1 MFKKPENINWKKVT
15 RFTLWSAVL
24 AGFIITVGFT
34 ERRQAEMICTEVNI
48 NILELH
54 DHSFVEKSDVMQ
66 TIRDKFG
73 GLEGKTLHSI
83 NISLLENIIN
93 NNPFVSHAEVFST
106 IDGKLNIE
114 VIPRNPIVRVVNFYN
129 ESFYIDDEGVYMP
142 LSDKYSAAVPFA
154 NGFIYD
160 KEAGHKVR
168 TVEKNE
174 ISDTSFHPLTIEKVY
189 MLADYIR
196 HHEFWN
202 DQVQQ
207 VFVNADGDLELIPRV
222 GNHTI
227 ILGDVTAGQNG
238 EKELNEKFKKLFLFY
253 KEGLSKQ
260 GWDKYSAINLKYKD
274 QVVCTKK

>member
-1 MFKKPENINWKKVT
+1 MSLLVSLRKPGLASVVC
-15 RFTLWSAVL
+15 LAGLSAVPTPVV
-24 AGFIITVGFT
+24 AT
-34 ERRQAEMICTEVNI
+34 QAAVAANW
-48 NILELH
+48 
-54 DHSFVEKSDVMQ
+54 VEIAVLGQPPVQSK
-66 TIRDKFG
+66 TG
-73 GLEGKTLHSI
+73 GI
-83 NISLLENIIN
+83 
-93 NNPFVSHAEVFST
+93 
-106 IDGKLNIE
+106 
-114 VIPRNPIVRVVNFYN
+114 
-129 ESFYIDDEGVYMP
+129 
-142 LSDKYSAAVPFA
+142 SAAVPFA